1 MAILVK
7 ISMREMSIII
17 NEVLVALESLG
28 QLAHKKL
35 HTTPLLFQKLY
46 TLPPPLG
53 FEFTWWPL

>member
-1 MAILVK
+1 
-7 ISMREMSIII
+7 MSIII